1 MAMMHDNFH
10 VHDNIT
16 LNNLYAI
23 CKEWV
28 PPFFKRDYCGLMV
41 STQRSESMNRL
52 VKGAHVDANT
62 LLHQFAKD
70 MQKLLHFRKIKEVKK
85 AIGCIVNK

>member
-1 MAMMHDNFH
+1 MAMMHDDFH

-16 LNNLYAI
+16 LNNLCAI
-23 CKEWV
+23 CKECV
-28 PPFFKRDYCGLMV
+28 PAFFKRDYCGLMV
-41 STQRSESMNRL
+41 STQCSESMNIF

-70 MQKLLHFRKIKEVKK
+70 MQKLLYFRKNERGKEGNRVH
-85 AIGCIVNK
+85 GE